1 MIFWNVQSVPFLR
14 NNLSIPWY
22 YRIDKS
28 RVINFKILSK
38 WDNRMT
44 RNLLVKSRRSF
55 YCVEFRIFSLPG
67 KFIIF
72 YLRNSITIK
81 KRGKKKTNQRS
92 NNFPKS
98 NFIII
103 RSNVVQNQTHQHQ
116 TLTPRHLIY
125 PMDKWKEQAFNDE
138 SKRFIQRKRR
148 IPIHNL

>member
-1 MIFWNVQSVPFLR
+1 MQSVPFLR

-116 TLTPRHLIY
+116 TLTPRHI
-125 PMDKWKEQAFNDE
+125 PWINAR
-138 SKRFIQRKRR
+138 SKRSTTNRNASSRGSAVSLFTISRQT
-148 IPIHNL
+148 NL